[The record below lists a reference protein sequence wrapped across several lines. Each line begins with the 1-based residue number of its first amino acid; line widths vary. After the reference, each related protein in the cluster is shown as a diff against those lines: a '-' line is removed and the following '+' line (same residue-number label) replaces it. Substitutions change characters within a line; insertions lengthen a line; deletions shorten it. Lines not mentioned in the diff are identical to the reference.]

1 MAKKVLIVFV
11 ISILISI
18 RGFAQVSGSPKD
30 SIDITVIDSY
40 VTPEIPH
47 TFLLSFFTSVN
58 CKSKVVIDGKYTY
71 AVSDILTENHN
82 VKIDLTNLH
91 FRKKEI
97 PFYIIVDDSS
107 GNISKSTINTFDL
120 PGDIRIDEGDS
131 NFLLLCLFGATVFA
145 LPAPVYVTGPG
156 GNYFSLTKEIPIISF
171 RSKNFIY
178 PAGYFSAEYSY
189 VFKASSKNF
198 LRIGYKEL
206 FETPVFQYIS
216 PGVDGFT
223 DFRGFNGISA
233 EVSLGLFRMLNTFT
247 LYTRYRYNFKPG
259 EGGSQFSE
267 ISIGLYSSFFSVYF

>member
-1 MAKKVLIVFV
+1 MAKKVLIVF
-11 ISILISI
+11 ILILISI
-18 RGFAQVSGSPKD
+18 RSYAQVGSSPKD

-47 TFLLSFFTSVN
+47 TFLLSFFTSAD
-58 CKSKVVIDGKYTY
+58 CKSKVVIDDKYTY
-71 AVSDILTENHN
+71 TVSDILTENHN

-91 FRKKEI
+91 FRKKEV
-97 PFYIIVDDSS
+97 PFYILVDDSS
-107 GNISKSTINTFDL
+107 GNISKSTINTFEL
-120 PGDIRIDEGDS
+120 PGDIRIDEGGS

-145 LPAPVYVTGPG
+145 LPAPVYVTGPS

-206 FETPVFQYIS
+206 IEIPVFQYIS
-216 PGVDGFT
+216 PGAGGFT

-233 EVSLGLFRMLNTFT
+233 EVSLGLFRLLNTFT